1 MLQKLSKCEVKA
13 SLCGNFSIC
22 LPFRFYVKSNSGKFK
37 RLTISFSTL
46 LEALNFNFSKF
57 EPFFKSQICKNWKL
71 RGSEVVKTA
80 FLRFKFCQDWFY
92 AKLGGKWILELWRF
106 TSHFE
111 SFWSIVEWP
120 KHLGCGTKK
129 SIP

>member
-57 EPFFKSQICKNWKL
+57 EPFFKSQITKIQ
-71 RGSEVVKTA
+71 S
-80 FLRFKFCQDWFY
+80 
-92 AKLGGKWILELWRF
+92 LESLK
-106 TSHFE
+106 
-111 SFWSIVEWP
+111 WP
-120 KHLGCGTKK
+120 KMTFLDCFNSSKFDFT
-129 SIP
+129 